1 MARDRR
7 AGDLLDRVRG
17 EIDERVAELRPHVE
31 EHRQLLAVAESLTF
45 DGSTPPAAERVR
57 RAAPDKPARP
67 APVPA
72 KTAKTAKTT
81 EKRGLR
87 TRRSAAAKAPT
98 GRPRGRRSA
107 TQQAI
112 EAALEHG
119 SHTLAELVLVTAI
132 ETAPIRA
139 QLGRLQKAGVVSRV
153 RREGKTAYSLLSAAA
168 AASSAPKKGASA
180 K

>member
-1 MARDRR
+1 MARNEA

-17 EIDERVAELRPHVE
+17 EIDERMAELRPYVE
-31 EHRQLLAVAESLTF
+31 EHGQLLAAAESLTL
-45 DGSTPPAAERVR
+45 DGERPVASRRGR
-57 RAAPDKPARP
+57 RASAAKPTRAPE
-67 APVPA
+67 A
-72 KTAKTAKTT
+72 KTAKKPTA
-81 EKRGLR
+81 RR
-87 TRRSAAAKAPT
+87 RRSAAKAPT
-98 GRPRGRRSA
+98 GRPRGPRSA

-139 QLGRLQKAGVVSRV
+139 QLGRLQKAGVVSRI
-153 RREGKTAYSLLSAAA
+153 RRDGKTAYSLLNAAA
-168 AASSAPKKGASA
+168 AASSGPRKGASA